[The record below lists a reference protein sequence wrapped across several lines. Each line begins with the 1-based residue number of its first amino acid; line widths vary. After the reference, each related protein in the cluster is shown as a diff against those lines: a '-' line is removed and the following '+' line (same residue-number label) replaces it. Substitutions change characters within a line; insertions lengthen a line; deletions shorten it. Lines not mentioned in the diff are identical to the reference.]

1 MDFKSACEILEI
13 DTNSQTANILT
24 LEYLKKRYHKL
35 ALQNHPDKRGNTLEA
50 KEKFQQINEAYNYL
64 SREISNL
71 NLDTENDFCNNEEKT
86 DSNTGYINILNLF
99 LDSLLKGHPSGN
111 EFLSS
116 FIKDIVNGYKEIT
129 LKMFE
134 GLDKEKTLGVY
145 NFLFKYKNIL
155 YISDEI
161 LDKVRAIIAE
171 KYRDVQIYVLNPS
184 INDLFS
190 NNVYKLDLDGELYFV
205 PLWHNELYFDDKR
218 LENGK
223 DNIIVKCIPEL
234 PENISIDEN
243 NNIHILLR
251 LSFTFSLLE
260 QKSIVF
266 FLGEKRF
273 ELPLEGLKIQ
283 KFQTCILR
291 KQGISK
297 VFEND
302 LYNIEE
308 KGDIIVKLLFCE

>member
-1 MDFKSACEILEI
+1 MDFKTACEILEM
-13 DTNSQTANILT
+13 DTCSQKINIIT
-24 LEYLKKRYHKL
+24 VEYLKKRYHKM
-35 ALQNHPDKRGNTLEA
+35 ALQNHPDKRGNTVEA

-64 SREISNL
+64 SREIN
-71 NLDTENDFCNNEEKT
+71 NLDFDTNEEKT
-86 DSNTGYINILNLF
+86 DTNTGYINILNLF

-111 EFLSS
+111 DFLSS

-134 GLDKEKTLGVY
+134 DLDKDKTLGVY

-161 LDKVRAIIAE
+161 LDKVYKIIAE
-171 KYRDVQIYVLNPS
+171 KYKDVQIYVLNPS

-190 NNVYKLDLDGELYFV
+190 NNVYKLDLDGERYFV

-218 LENGK
+218 VENGK

-243 NNIHILLR
+243 NNIHILLQV
-251 LSFTFSLLE
+251 SFTFSLLE

-273 ELPLEGLKIQ
+273 DLSLEDLKMQ
-283 KFQTCILR
+283 RFQTIVLR
-291 KQGISK
+291 RQGISK
-297 VFEND
+297 VFDND
-302 LYNIEE
+302 IYNIEE
-308 KGDIIVKLLFCE
+308 KSDVIVRLLFCE

>member
-1 MDFKSACEILEI
+1 MDFKIACEILEI
-13 DTNSQTANILT
+13 DTCSQKANNIT

-35 ALQNHPDKRGNTLEA
+35 ALQNHPDKRGNTVEA

-71 NLDTENDFCNNEEKT
+71 DSCADFDNNEEKT
-86 DSNTGYINILNLF
+86 DTNTGYMNILNIF
-99 LDSLLKGHPSGN
+99 LDSLLKGHYN

-116 FIKDIVNGYKEIT
+116 FIKDIVNGYKDIT

-134 GLDKEKTLGVY
+134 DLDKEKTLGVY

-155 YISDEI
+155 YISDEV
-161 LDKVRAIIAE
+161 LDKVSKIIAE
-171 KYRDVQIYVLNPS
+171 KYKDVQIYVLNPS
-184 INDLFS
+184 INDLLS
-190 NNVYKLDLDGELYFV
+190 NNVYRLDLDGEKYFV

-251 LSFTFSLLE
+251 ISFTFSLLE
-260 QKSIVF
+260 QKFIVF
-266 FLGEKRF
+266 YLGEKRVD
-273 ELPLEGLKIQ
+273 LPLEELKLQ
-283 KFQTCILR
+283 KFQTVVLR
-291 KQGISK
+291 RQGISK
-297 VFEND
+297 VIDND
-302 LYNIEE
+302 IYNVEE
-308 KGDIIVKLLFCE
+308 KGDVIVRLLFCE

>member
-1 MDFKSACEILEI
+1 MDFKIACEILEI
-13 DTNSQTANILT
+13 DTCSQKANNIT

-35 ALQNHPDKRGNTLEA
+35 ALQNHPDKRGNTVEA

-71 NLDTENDFCNNEEKT
+71 DSCADFDNNEEKT
-86 DSNTGYINILNLF
+86 DTNTGYMNILNIF
-99 LDSLLKGHPSGN
+99 LDSLLKGNYN

-116 FIKDIVNGYKEIT
+116 FIKDIVNGYKDIT

-134 GLDKEKTLGVY
+134 DLDKEKTLGVY

-155 YISDEI
+155 YISDEV
-161 LDKVRAIIAE
+161 LDKVSKIIAE
-171 KYRDVQIYVLNPS
+171 KYKDVQIYVLNPS
-184 INDLFS
+184 INDLLS
-190 NNVYKLDLDGELYFV
+190 NNVYRLDLDGEKYFV

-218 LENGK
+218 VENGK

-251 LSFTFSLLE
+251 ISFTFSLLE
-260 QKSIVF
+260 QKFIVF
-266 FLGEKRF
+266 YLGEKRVD
-273 ELPLEGLKIQ
+273 LPLEELKLQ
-283 KFQTCILR
+283 KFQTVVLR
-291 KQGISK
+291 RQGISK
-297 VFEND
+297 VIDND
-302 LYNIEE
+302 IYNVEE
-308 KGDIIVKLLFCE
+308 KGDVIVRLLFCE

>member
-1 MDFKSACEILEI
+1 MDFKIACEILEI
-13 DTNSQTANILT
+13 DTCSQKANNIT

-35 ALQNHPDKRGNTLEA
+35 ALQNHPDKRGNTVEA

-71 NLDTENDFCNNEEKT
+71 DSCADFDNNEEKT
-86 DSNTGYINILNLF
+86 DTNTGYMNILNIF
-99 LDSLLKGHPSGN
+99 LDSLLKGHYN

-116 FIKDIVNGYKEIT
+116 FIKDIVNGYKDIT

-134 GLDKEKTLGVY
+134 DLDKEKTLGVY

-155 YISDEI
+155 YISDEV
-161 LDKVRAIIAE
+161 LDKVSKIIAE
-171 KYRDVQIYVLNPS
+171 KYKDVQIYVLNPS
-184 INDLFS
+184 INDLLS
-190 NNVYKLDLDGELYFV
+190 NNVYRLDLDGEKYFV

-251 LSFTFSLLE
+251 VSFTFSLLE
-260 QKSIVF
+260 QKFMVF
-266 FLGEKRF
+266 YLGEKRVD
-273 ELPLEGLKIQ
+273 LPLEDLKMQ
-283 KFQTCILR
+283 RFQTVVLKR
-291 KQGISK
+291 QGLSK
-297 VFEND
+297 VIDND
-302 LYNIEE
+302 IYNVEE
-308 KGDIIVKLLFCE
+308 KGDVIVRLLFCE

>member
-1 MDFKSACEILEI
+1 MDFKISCEILEI
-13 DTNSQTANILT
+13 DTCSQKANNIT

-35 ALQNHPDKRGNTLEA
+35 ALQNHPDKRGNTIEA

-71 NLDTENDFCNNEEKT
+71 DSCADFDNNEEKT
-86 DSNTGYINILNLF
+86 DNNTGYMNILNLF
-99 LDSLLKGHPSGN
+99 LDSLLKGYYN

-116 FIKDIVNGYKEIT
+116 FIKDIVNGYKDIT

-134 GLDKEKTLGVY
+134 DLDKEKTLGVY

-155 YISDEI
+155 YISDEV
-161 LDKVRAIIAE
+161 LDKIRNIIAE
-171 KYRDVQIYVLNPS
+171 KYKDVQIYVLNPS
-184 INDLFS
+184 INDMLS
-190 NNVYKLDLDGELYFV
+190 NNVYKLDLDGERYFV

-218 LENGK
+218 IENGK

-251 LSFTFSLLE
+251 ISFTFSLLE
-260 QKSIVF
+260 QKFIMF
-266 FLGEKRF
+266 YLGEKRF
-273 ELPLEGLKIQ
+273 DLLLEDLKMQ
-283 KFQTCILR
+283 KFQTIVLR
-291 KQGISK
+291 KQGIST
-297 VFEND
+297 VIDND
-302 LYNIEE
+302 IYNVEE
-308 KGDIIVKLLFCE
+308 KGDIVVKLLFCE

>member
-1 MDFKSACEILEI
+1 MDFKTACEILEM
-13 DTNSQTANILT
+13 DTCSQKINIIT
-24 LEYLKKRYHKL
+24 VEYLKKRYHKM
-35 ALQNHPDKRGNTLEA
+35 ALQNHPDKRGNTVEA

-64 SREISNL
+64 SREIN
-71 NLDTENDFCNNEEKT
+71 NLDFDTNEEKT
-86 DSNTGYINILNLF
+86 DTNTGYINILNLF
-99 LDSLLKGHPSGN
+99 LDSLLKGQYN
-111 EFLSS
+111 DFLSS

-134 GLDKEKTLGVY
+134 DLDKDKTLGVY

-161 LDKVRAIIAE
+161 LDKVYKIIAE
-171 KYRDVQIYVLNPS
+171 KYKDVQIYVLNPS

-190 NNVYKLDLDGELYFV
+190 NNVYKLDLDGERYFV

-218 LENGK
+218 VENGK

-243 NNIHILLR
+243 NNIHILLQV
-251 LSFTFSLLE
+251 SFTFSLLE

-273 ELPLEGLKIQ
+273 DLSLEDLKMQ
-283 KFQTCILR
+283 RFQTIVLR
-291 KQGISK
+291 RQGISK
-297 VFEND
+297 VFDND
-302 LYNIEE
+302 IYNIEE
-308 KGDIIVKLLFCE
+308 KSDVIVRLLFCE

>member
-13 DTNSQTANILT
+13 DASSQKTNILT

-71 NLDTENDFCNNEEKT
+71 NSETENDFCNNEEKT
-86 DSNTGYINILNLF
+86 DNNTGYFNILNLF

-116 FIKDIVNGYKEIT
+116 FIKDIVNGCKEIT

-134 GLDKEKTLGVY
+134 DLDKEKTLGVY

-161 LDKVRAIIAE
+161 LEKVREIIAE
-171 KYRDVQIYVLNPS
+171 KYKDVQIYVLNPS

-190 NNVYKLDLDGELYFV
+190 NNVYKLDLDGERYFV
-205 PLWHNELYFDDKR
+205 PLWHNELYFDDKSI
-218 LENGK
+218 ENGK

-234 PENISIDEN
+234 PENVSIDEN

-251 LSFTFSLLE
+251 VSFTFSLLE
-260 QKSIVF
+260 QKSILF
-266 FLGEKRF
+266 FLGEKKF
-273 ELPLEGLKIQ
+273 DLPLEDLKI
-283 KFQTCILR
+283 KRFQTLLLR
-291 KQGISK
+291 RQGISK

-302 LYNIEE
+302 IYNIEE
-308 KGDIIVKLLFCE
+308 KGDIVVRLLFCE

>member
-1 MDFKSACEILEI
+1 MDFKLACETLEI
-13 DTNSQTANILT
+13 DTSFQKTNILT

-35 ALQNHPDKRGNTLEA
+35 ALQNHPDKRGNTIEA

-71 NLDTENDFCNNEEKT
+71 DSDNDINFDNEEKT
-86 DSNTGYINILNLF
+86 DINTGYVNILNMF
-99 LDSLLKGHPSGN
+99 LDSLLKGYPSGN

-116 FIKDIVNGYKEIT
+116 FIKDIVNGCKEVT

-134 GLDKEKTLGVY
+134 DLDKEKTLGVY

-155 YISDEI
+155 YINDDI
-161 LDKVRAIIAE
+161 LEKVHKIIAE
-171 KYRDVQIYVLNPS
+171 KYKDVKIYVLNPS

-190 NNVYKLDLDGELYFV
+190 NNVYKLDLDGEKYFV
-205 PLWHNELYFDDKR
+205 PLWHNELYFDDKMV
-218 LENGK
+218 ENGK

-234 PENISIDEN
+234 PENISIDDN

-251 LSFTFSLLE
+251 VSFTFSLLE
-260 QKSIVF
+260 QKSILF

-273 ELPLEGLKIQ
+273 DLALEDLKMQ
-283 KFQTCILR
+283 RFQTLVLR

-297 VFEND
+297 VIDND
-302 LYNIEE
+302 IYNIDER
-308 KGDIIVKLLFCE
+308 GDIIVRLFFCE

>member
-1 MDFKSACEILEI
+1 MDFKIACEVLEI
-13 DTNSQTANILT
+13 DANSQKSNILT

-35 ALQNHPDKRGNTLEA
+35 ALQNHPDKCGNTIES
-50 KEKFQQINEAYNYL
+50 KENFQRINEAYNYL

-71 NLDTENDFCNNEEKT
+71 NNDINFNDEEKT
-86 DSNTGYINILNLF
+86 DTNTGYMNILNIF
-99 LDSLLKGHPSGN
+99 LDSLLKGYPSGN

-116 FIKDIVNGYKEIT
+116 FIKDIVNGCKEVT

-134 GLDKEKTLGVY
+134 DLDKEKTLRVY

-161 LDKVRAIIAE
+161 LEKVRAIIAE
-171 KYRDVQIYVLNPS
+171 KYKDVQIYILNPS

-190 NNVYKLDLDGELYFV
+190 NNVYKLDLDGQRYFV

-243 NNIHILLR
+243 NNVHILLR
-251 LSFTFSLLE
+251 VSFTFSLLE
-260 QKSIVF
+260 QKSILF
-266 FLGEKRF
+266 SLGEKGF
-273 ELPLEGLKIQ
+273 TIPLEDLKMQ
-283 KFQTCILR
+283 RFQTLVLR
-291 KQGISK
+291 RQGISK

-302 LYNIEE
+302 IYNVEE
-308 KGDIIVKLLFCE
+308 KGDIVVRLFFCE

>member
-1 MDFKSACEILEI
+1 MDFKIACETLEI
-13 DTNSQTANILT
+13 DTSSQRINNIT

-35 ALQNHPDKRGNTLEA
+35 ALQNHPDKRGNSVES

-71 NLDTENDFCNNEEKT
+71 NNDIDLDNSEEKNDT
-86 DSNTGYINILNLF
+86 NTGYINILNLF
-99 LDSLLKGHPSGN
+99 LDSLLKGYPSGN

-116 FIKDIVNGYKEIT
+116 FIKDIVNGCKEIT

-134 GLDKEKTLGVY
+134 DLDKENTLGVY

-155 YISDEI
+155 YISDDI
-161 LDKVRAIIAE
+161 LDKVRNIIAE
-171 KYRDVQIYVLNPS
+171 KYKDVQIYVLNPS

-190 NNVYKLDLDGELYFV
+190 NNVYKLELDGERYFV

-218 LENGK
+218 VENGK
-223 DNIIVKCIPEL
+223 DNIIVKCIPDL
-234 PENISIDEN
+234 PENITIDEN

-251 LSFTFSLLE
+251 VSFTFSLLE
-260 QKSIVF
+260 QKSILF
-266 FLGEKRF
+266 FLGEKGVTI
-273 ELPLEGLKIQ
+273 PLEDLKMQ
-283 KFQTCILR
+283 RFQTLVLR

-302 LYNIEE
+302 IYNIEE
-308 KGDIIVKLLFCE
+308 RGDIVVRLLFCE

>member
-1 MDFKSACEILEI
+1 MDFKTACETLEI
-13 DTNSQTANILT
+13 DTSSKSINNIT

-35 ALQNHPDKRGNTLEA
+35 ALQNHPDKRGNTVES

-71 NLDTENDFCNNEEKT
+71 NNDIDNSEEKNDT
-86 DSNTGYINILNLF
+86 NTGYINILNLF
-99 LDSLLKGHPSGN
+99 LDSLLKGQYN
-111 EFLSS
+111 DFLSS

-134 GLDKEKTLGVY
+134 DLDKEKTLGVY

-161 LDKVRAIIAE
+161 LDKVYKIIAE
-171 KYRDVQIYVLNPS
+171 KYKDVQIYVLNPS

-190 NNVYKLDLDGELYFV
+190 NNVYKLDLDGERYFV

-218 LENGK
+218 VENGK
-223 DNIIVKCIPEL
+223 DNIIVKCIPDL
-234 PENISIDEN
+234 PENITIDEN

-251 LSFTFSLLE
+251 VSFTFSLLE
-260 QKSIVF
+260 QKSILF
-266 FLGEKRF
+266 FLGEKRVTI
-273 ELPLEGLKIQ
+273 PLEDLKMQ
-283 KFQTCILR
+283 RFQTLVLR

-302 LYNIEE
+302 IYNVEE
-308 KGDIIVKLLFCE
+308 KGDIVVRLLFCE

>member
-1 MDFKSACEILEI
+1 MDFKTACEILEI
-13 DTNSQTANILT
+13 DTFCQRANNIT

-71 NLDTENDFCNNEEKT
+71 DSNLETDFCNNEEKT
-86 DSNTGYINILNLF
+86 DGNTCYINILNLF
-99 LDSLLKGHPSGN
+99 LDSLLKGHYN
-111 EFLSS
+111 DFLSS
-116 FIKDIVNGYKEIT
+116 FIKDIVNGYKDIT
-129 LKMFE
+129 MKMFE
-134 GLDKEKTLGVY
+134 DLDKEKTLGVY

-171 KYRDVQIYVLNPS
+171 KYKDVQIYVLNPS

-218 LENGK
+218 VENGK

-251 LSFTFSLLE
+251 VSFTFSLLE
-260 QKSIVF
+260 QKSILF
-266 FLGEKRF
+266 FLGEKGF
-273 ELPLEGLKIQ
+273 TLPLEELKMQ
-283 KFQTCILR
+283 RFQTIVLR
-291 KQGISK
+291 RHGISK

-302 LYNIEE
+302 IYNVDE
-308 KGDIIVKLLFCE
+308 KGDIIVRLLFCE

>member
-1 MDFKSACEILEI
+1 MDFKIACEILEI
-13 DTNSQTANILT
+13 DTCSQKANNIT

-35 ALQNHPDKRGNTLEA
+35 ALQNHPDKRGNTVEA

-71 NLDTENDFCNNEEKT
+71 DSCADFDNNEEKT
-86 DSNTGYINILNLF
+86 DTNTGYMNILNIF
-99 LDSLLKGHPSGN
+99 LDSLLKGHYN

-116 FIKDIVNGYKEIT
+116 FIKDIVNGYKDIT

-134 GLDKEKTLGVY
+134 DLDKEKTLGVY

-155 YISDEI
+155 YISDEV
-161 LDKVRAIIAE
+161 LDKVSKIIAE
-171 KYRDVQIYVLNPS
+171 KYKDVQIYVLNPS
-184 INDLFS
+184 INDLLS
-190 NNVYKLDLDGELYFV
+190 NNVYRLDLDGEKYFV

-218 LENGK
+218 VENGK

-251 LSFTFSLLE
+251 ISFTFSLLE

-266 FLGEKRF
+266 CLGGKRVD
-273 ELPLEGLKIQ
+273 LPLEELKMQ
-283 KFQTCILR
+283 RFQIVVLR
-291 KQGISK
+291 RQGISK
-297 VFEND
+297 VIDND
-302 LYNIEE
+302 IYNVEE
-308 KGDIIVKLLFCE
+308 KGDVIVRLLFCE